1 MTILTAILAFLIT
14 IGVLVAIHEYGHFWV
29 ARKLGVKV
37 LRYSVG
43 FGKPIWT
50 YVSKKDPDQTEYV
63 VAALP
68 LGGYVRMVDERE
80 GDVPEEDLP
89 RAFNRQVV
97 WKRFLIV
104 LAGPMANFLFAIF
117 AYAVMYMVGIE
128 GIKPYVNKV
137 IPETPA
143 AIAGFQ
149 HQDRILAINGVEV
162 DSLADTAITMLDEY
176 LNDKSN
182 VEVSVET
189 ESGTPAIR
197 KLDLS
202 GLELLQDDKDHLERI
217 GFTPLMPYLPM
228 VAQVM
233 PESAGADAGLKAEDK
248 IISLGG
254 HVFEDWSE
262 FKPLI
267 QKNGENPIEMVI
279 ERDGKPMTLSV
290 TPRNGI
296 HEGKEFIMVG
306 IAIGGYVSK
315 ENHDKLSAIVSHGP
329 LESLQQGA
337 VKTWQMTAL
346 TFKFIGRL
354 FTGEASVKNISG
366 PVTIADYAGK
376 SIIISFSVFIGFLAI
391 VSISLG
397 VMNLLPVPMLDGGHL
412 MFYTIEMVKGSPVS
426 EAVQEVGMRIGV
438 AMVGALMILAF
449 YNDILKLL
457 K

>member
-1 MTILTAILAFLIT
+1 MTLITAILAFLIT

-37 LRYSVG
+37 LRYSIG
-43 FGKPIWT
+43 FGKPLWT

-63 VAALP
+63 VAAIP

-104 LAGPMANFLFAIF
+104 LAGPMANFLFAIL
-117 AYAVMYMVGIE
+117 AYALMFMVGVQ
-128 GIKPYVNKV
+128 GIKPFVNKV

-149 HQDRILAINGVEV
+149 NQDRILAINGVKV

-189 ESGTPAIR
+189 ASGSRAIR

-202 GLELLQDDKDHLERI
+202 DLALLKDDKDHLERI
-217 GFTPLMPYLPM
+217 GFTPLMPYLPF
-228 VAQVM
+228 VGEVKANT
-233 PESAGADAGLKAEDK
+233 AGAEAGLKEGDK
-248 IISLGG
+248 IISLNG
-254 HVFEDWSE
+254 HVFQDYSE

-267 QKNGENPIEMVI
+267 EKNGEKPLALLIQ
-279 ERDGKPMTLSV
+279 RDDQKISISL
-290 TPRNGI
+290 TPRKGV
-296 HEGKEFIMVG
+296 HEGKEFVMVG
-306 IAIGGYVSK
+306 IAIGGYVSQ
-315 ENHDKLSAIVSHGP
+315 ENHDKLTAIVSYGP

-354 FTGEASVKNISG
+354 FTGEASIKNVSG
-366 PVTIADYAGK
+366 PITIADYAGK

-391 VSISLG
+391 VSVSLG

-412 MFYTIEMVKGSPVS
+412 LFYTIEMIKGSPVS

-438 AMVGALMILAF
+438 SMVGALMILAF